1 MEAHRDA
8 CVDLAGMNVLV
19 VDDDDMMRATVVDF
33 LHKSRA
39 VVVEAPN
46 GDAALRYLEN
56 FIPDVV
62 IIDIYMPQM
71 DGIEMIRVLRTRFP
85 GMGIVAMTGGYGDI
99 QVEPVTC
106 EMILRLG
113 ADVVL
118 RKPFHE
124 EELCD
129 AIHRG
134 ARTAEGLLIGPFAVR

>member
-62 IIDIYMPQM
+62 IIDIYMPQI
-71 DGIEMIRVLRTRFP
+71 DGIELIRVLRTRFP
-85 GMGIVAMTGGYGDI
+85 GMGIVAMTGRVRRVWGYSG
-99 QVEPVTC
+99 
-106 EMILRLG
+106 
-113 ADVVL
+113 
-118 RKPFHE
+118 
-124 EELCD
+124 
-129 AIHRG
+129 
-134 ARTAEGLLIGPFAVR
+134 

>member
-33 LHKSRA
+33 LHESRA

-62 IIDIYMPQM
+62 ITDIYMPQM

-129 AIHRG
+129 VIHRV
-134 ARTAEGLLIGPFAVR
+134 ARTAEGLVIGPYAVR